1 LEDILDP
8 AKDVYGVC
16 AAVEDCH
23 LSIEF
28 LRFEKQSLPSGPLS
42 LPDVGPEEIVALDPI
57 EGGRADHAN

>member
-1 LEDILDP
+1 
-8 AKDVYGVC
+8 
-16 AAVEDCH
+16 
-23 LSIEF
+23 